1 MHHTVCIAAPDLS
14 QVQAQLSLH
23 MAGTLTIWQKYRE
36 VGHFQHPADSTQQ
49 VARLGFLH
57 QEGSLRRDGSEMK
70 SANYF
75 LLLGP
80 AFSSQ
85 HSQQQAV
92 ALVPHALDAPF

>member
-36 VGHFQHPADSTQQ
+36 VGHFQHHADSTQQ

-57 QEGSLRRDGSEMK
+57 
-70 SANYF
+70 
-75 LLLGP
+75 
-80 AFSSQ
+80 
-85 HSQQQAV
+85 
-92 ALVPHALDAPF
+92 